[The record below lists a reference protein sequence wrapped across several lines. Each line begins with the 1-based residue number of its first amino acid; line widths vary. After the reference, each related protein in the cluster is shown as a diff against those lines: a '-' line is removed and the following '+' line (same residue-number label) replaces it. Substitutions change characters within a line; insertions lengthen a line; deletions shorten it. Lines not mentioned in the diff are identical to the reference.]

1 MDEQAFYAV
10 APGIRARE
18 ESFGLLFY
26 NSENAMLTFVRS
38 RGLLLVVDDPVHGSI
53 LSDQPHGQAEAARAR
68 RILDALCKKGL
79 IRERP
84 CTGAP

>member
-1 MDEQAFYAV
+1 LEEQVFYAV

-26 NSENAMLTFVRS
+26 NTENARLTFVRS
-38 RGLLLVVDDPVHGSI
+38 WGVLLLAGDAVHGSI
-53 LSDQPHGQAEAARAR
+53 LSAQPRCQAEAAQAR
-68 RILDALCKKGL
+68 RILDALRKKGI

-84 CTGAP
+84 CTGAQ